1 MARIASL
8 EAVVLSG
15 SMLLS
20 GPREE
25 LRRIETDMRDAFDNA
40 AVGLALLDAEGH
52 VTAANAALRTMLGC
66 DAGEIQGVSLN
77 NLFYADGDVEGIL
90 ASMHYRGE
98 GRLVRGDG
106 ESVPVKVT
114 VSPLREGDDR
124 RVAVIEDITRQRR
137 AEEAFAES
145 EGRFRQLF
153 ENSVD
158 ALLIHD
164 QEGRIVDCNVEAY
177 RSLGYTREELL
188 ALSVKDIAE
197 DVIPEEEREA
207 MANETPWQRAM
218 SGRPG
223 ASVGTHEN
231 RHRRKDG
238 TTFPVEVALASMD
251 YGGRR
256 MIFAAVRD
264 ITERKAREERL
275 SHQAFHDSL
284 TGLPNRALFM
294 DRLEHALARA
304 GRREL
309 GIAVLFLDLD
319 NFKDVNDSFG
329 HEAGDR
335 LLVEIGSRL
344 ASCVRSA
351 DTVARLA
358 GDEFTVL
365 LEDMAELREAVR
377 VVERIETVFEKP
389 VRIDASELAVTA
401 SIGVVVET
409 GSGRSSQ
416 ELLNAAD
423 TAMYRAKKAGKARYE
438 IYVPSEPESD

>member
-1 MARIASL
+1 MC
-8 EAVVLSG
+8 
-15 SMLLS
+15 
-20 GPREE
+20 
-25 LRRIETDMRDAFDNA
+25 RIETDMRDAFDNA
-40 AVGLALLDAEGH
+40 AVGLALLDAEGRI
-52 VTAANAALRTMLGC
+52 TAANAALRTMLGC
-66 DAGEIQGVSLN
+66 DAGEIQGVALNSL
-77 NLFYADGDVEGIL
+77 FHADGDVEEVIL
-90 ASMHYRGE
+90 AFMPAGGGSTHYRGE

-124 RVAVIEDITRQRR
+124 GVAVIEDITRQRR

-145 EGRFRQLF
+145 EERFRQLF

-158 ALLIHD
+158 ALFIHD
-164 QEGRIVDCNVEAY
+164 EEGRIVDCNVEAY

-197 DVIPEEEREA
+197 DVISEEEREA
-207 MANETPWQRAM
+207 MVGETPWQRAM

-223 ASVGTHEN
+223 KPVGTHEN
-231 RHRRKDG
+231 RHRRRDG

-284 TGLPNRALFM
+284 TGLPNRALFL
-294 DRLEHALARA
+294 DRLEHALAR
-304 GRREL
+304 GQRREF

-329 HEAGDR
+329 HDAGDR
-335 LLVEIGSRL
+335 LLVEIGGRL

-358 GDEFTVL
+358 GDEFTLL
-365 LEDMAELREAVR
+365 LEDVGEIQEAVR
-377 VVERIETVFEKP
+377 VAERIETVFEKP
-389 VRIDASELAVTA
+389 VRLDARELAVTA

-409 GSGRSSQ
+409 GSGRSPQ
-416 ELLNAAD
+416 QLLNDAD
-423 TAMYRAKKAGKARYE
+423 TAMYRAKKAGRARYE
-438 IYVPSEPESD
+438 IYDSIYGSDEPESD

>member
-1 MARIASL
+1 MSL
-8 EAVVLSG
+8 AETAFSRG
-15 SMLLS
+15 MLTS

-25 LRRIETDMRDAFDNA
+25 LRRIETNMRDAFDNA
-40 AVGLALLDAEGH
+40 AVGLAILDMDGNI
-52 VTAANAALRTMLGC
+52 VVSNAALRTMLGY
-66 DAGEIQGVSLN
+66 GESEIQGHALKS
-77 NLFYADGDVEGIL
+77 LFYAEGDPEEGTL
-90 ASMHYRGE
+90 ASTHYRGE

-106 ESVPVKVT
+106 ESVPVEVT
-114 VSPLREGDDR
+114 VSPLREGDYR

-145 EGRFRQLF
+145 EERFRQLF

-164 QEGRIVDCNVEAY
+164 EEGRIVDCNVEAY

-188 ALSVKDIAE
+188 ALSIKDIAQ
-197 DVIPEEEREA
+197 DVISDEEREA
-207 MANETPWQRAM
+207 MVGETPWQRAM

-223 ASVGTHEN
+223 KPVGMHEN

-238 TTFPVEVALASMD
+238 TTFPVEVALASID

-294 DRLEHALARA
+294 DRLEHALARG

-309 GIAVLFLDLD
+309 GVAVLFLDLD

-329 HEAGDR
+329 HEGGDR
-335 LLVEIGSRL
+335 LLVEIGDRL
-344 ASCVRSA
+344 SACVRSA

-365 LEDMAELREAVR
+365 LEDVKGPREAVL
-377 VVERIETVFEKP
+377 VVERIETVFRKP
-389 VRIDASELAVTA
+389 VRLDARDLSVTA
-401 SIGVVVET
+401 SIGVVVEM
-409 GSGRSSQ
+409 GAGRSPQ

-423 TAMYRAKKAGKARYE
+423 AAMYRAKNAGKARYE
-438 IYVPSEPESD
+438 IHGPDEPEGD